1 MNILLWTYL
10 VTVGTVPGFDVG
22 QRPVGLSV
30 PSQIARRTITF
41 PTIRTLTFLIVVV
54 RFLRRLFRTYC
65 IMVVII
71 NIVFLQLN
79 KTGYYS
85 KNLFRK
91 SVVFQKIFSLK
102 LLLQSIFDFLNG
114 NSKLIYFIFY
124 NRIQPV
130 HPNFVL
136 ILLSYNYYYNY
147 FIH

>member
-1 MNILLWTYL
+1 MIYIILWNMNILLWTHL
-10 VTVGTVPGFDVG
+10 VTVGTVPGFYVG

-30 PSQIARRTITF
+30 PSQIARRTVTF

-54 RFLRRLFRTYC
+54 RFLRRLFRTYR

-79 KTGYYS
+79 NNGYYS

-91 SVVFQKIFSLK
+91 SSASSYY

-114 NSKLIYFIFY
+114 NSKLVYFILY

-130 HPNFVL
+130 HLNFVL
-136 ILLSYNYYYNY
+136 ILL
-147 FIH
+147 ITQLLLL